1 MFLIFC
7 LILATPFI
15 YSFTELNRRI
25 SLNGTV
31 ELAKKPVLKTREWL
45 SGNFQAEYE
54 KYINDNI
61 GFRPIFVRIRNQI
74 LFSLFNEMSA
84 VYVIKGKDNYLYET
98 NYIRAYNGSDFIGVD
113 SVYYKTKQIKQLQD
127 SLQKLD
133 KTLLIC
139 LAAGKGSFYPEY
151 FPDEYKLPSTDS
163 TNQKF
168 YVKAFEELGVNFVDF
183 NSWFVEMKD
192 TSRCC
197 LYPKYGI
204 HWSEYGMLLATD
216 SLISYIENFRGV
228 DLPDLELSNY
238 KVTKELNNNDYDI
251 ADGLNLLFKL
261 PVDPMCY
268 PEVRWEGPVGKD
280 STKVVVIADSFYW
293 SMYGT
298 GVWHQSFRPGGFW
311 YYNRLVYPESFEQHL
326 EVKDMN
332 LRQAIKNTDVFI
344 VMVTEANLRK
354 FPWGFIKNTL
364 AALNPD
370 YDTTFFEKRAKEAN
384 YQKELQ
390 DHIFVIRNNE
400 DWMKTIRGKAKKQG
414 ISVDSM
420 VVRDAMWIMEQK
432 KEQVEKATKKQHPNI
447 K

>member
-1 MFLIFC
+1 MNKEVKITLFFVFC
-7 LILATPFI
+7 LVLAIPFI
-15 YSFTELNRRI
+15 FSFTGLNRKI
-25 SLNGTV
+25 NLKGTV
-31 ELAKKPVLKTREWL
+31 ELADKPVLQTENWL

-61 GFRPIFVRIRNQI
+61 GFRPVFVRIRNQV
-74 LFSLFNEMSA
+74 LFSLFNELSA

-98 NYIRAYNGSDFIGVD
+98 NYIKAYNGTDFIGVD
-113 SVYYKTKQIKQLQD
+113 SIYYKSLQIKKLQD
-127 SLQKLD
+127 SLQQYGTDLI
-133 KTLLIC
+133 IC

-151 FPDEYKLPSTDS
+151 FPDEYKLPLTDS

-183 NSWFVEMKD
+183 NKWFVEMKD

-204 HWSEYGMLLATD
+204 HWSEHGMLLATD
-216 SLISYIENFRGV
+216 SLISYVENLHGV
-228 DLPDLELSNY
+228 DLPDIKPSNY
-238 KVTKELNNNDYDI
+238 KVTRDLNNTDYDV

-261 PVDPMCY
+261 PADPMCY
-268 PEVRWEGPVGKD
+268 PEVNWESPAGKD

-311 YYNRLVYPESFEQHL
+311 YYNRLVYPESFEQQL
-326 EVKDMN
+326 EVKDLN

-344 VMVTEANLRK
+344 VMVTEANLPK
-354 FPWGFIKNTL
+354 FPWGFVKNTL
-364 AALNPD
+364 AAFSPG
-370 YDTTFFEKRAKEAN
+370 YDTIFFEKREEEARFK
-384 YQKELQ
+384 KELRN
-390 DHIFVIRNNE
+390 HIFVIRNNE
-400 DWMKTIRGKAKKQG
+400 DWMKTIREKAKKQG

-420 VVRDAMWIMEQK
+420 VVRDAMWIMDQ
-432 KEQVEKATKKQHPNI
+432 KKQHPNLN
-447 K
+447 